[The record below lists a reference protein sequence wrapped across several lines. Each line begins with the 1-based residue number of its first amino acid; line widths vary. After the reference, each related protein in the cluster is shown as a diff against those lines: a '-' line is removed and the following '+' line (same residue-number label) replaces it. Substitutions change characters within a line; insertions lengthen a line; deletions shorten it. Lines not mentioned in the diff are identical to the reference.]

1 MIEFGKSLAAIAAV
15 GLMLSV
21 PVAAQTRSADSLPTA
36 GPAKCIDAARLLR
49 NSAGESL
56 GNAPVDSTL
65 PSCSRGFARGSKFS
79 GGPGGGLSPALLV
92 GVSAILAAIALAAS
106 GGNGNDSPG

>member
-1 MIEFGKSLAAIAAV
+1 MIKFGKSLAAVAAV
-15 GLMLSV
+15 GLMLSI
-21 PVAAQTRSADSLPTA
+21 PVAAQTRAADSLPTA

-56 GNAPVDSTL
+56 GTAPVDSNL
-65 PSCSRGFARGSKFS
+65 PSCARGLARGTKL
-79 GGPGGGLSPALLV
+79 GGGLGGGLSPAVLV
-92 GVSAILAAIALAAS
+92 GVSALLAAIALAAG